1 MTDEEGKLGKKANLF
16 YLRKNCL
23 MPEWERDKCLK
34 MDIEG
39 PGKVMTEK
47 GNEKREESM
56 RDVRTALEVGIEEV
70 GGKRVY

>member
-1 MTDEEGKLGKKANLF
+1 
-16 YLRKNCL
+16 
-23 MPEWERDKCLK
+23 

-39 PGKVMTEK
+39 PGKVVTEK
-47 GNEKREESM
+47 GNEKRGESM